1 MHTVDQPDTE
11 RIKPGEPA
19 PAKLPIGRW
28 VRRLRLPG
36 AAGPRAVVRRLA
48 RRLRAMP
55 AVPAWLLL
63 ATIAVS
69 APLDSLY
76 PATGLD
82 PSWQAALTIARSH
95 RLRFGPE
102 LIFTYGPWGFLDQPQ
117 AESRVSLLAGMLFAI
132 GAAAAAW
139 LASYAA
145 LRAVLSQWLA
155 AVAAALL
162 VSLCALTIVPSA
174 LLWAAALLTLLRYV
188 DRQSGRAGG
197 WVPAAT
203 AGCAALLLQVKFSE
217 GVVLALAALCAAVFA
232 PARRWRRLAEAAL
245 ALVAGTL
252 LLWLLVGQSL
262 SDLPAWLREMRQI
275 AGGYTEAMSLEA
287 RPNVLPYLLIAAID
301 AVVVGYLI
309 RLGRTRPARITAG
322 VAVLAA
328 LALYL
333 GFREGTG
340 RHGPGMQIFDYLY
353 CLPVLLW
360 GISAARR
367 SAFRIGVGCVT
378 VLLISGT
385 LAPLSP
391 ADAVDRWG
399 RQLQLLTDPG
409 YRAQQLQQAR
419 LTAQRHYALSA
430 EMRAAVTGPPVAVDP
445 WETTLVWAYDLNWRP
460 APAFQGYVAYTA
472 QLDAL
477 DAASITDAPA
487 DQEILRATGTHS
499 IDGRNRLWDPPRY
512 LLTELCRYRPVLTDS
527 RWMLLRKGADRCGSS
542 QQLATQRVTAGQQI
556 SVPVAAADSL
566 VTMSFVPD
574 QPGLAVRLG
583 RLLDK
588 SFHPLVVAADGTGFR
603 LPRALA
609 DGPLVVNLPLSTGWP
624 VAYGGGTDYRTV
636 RFSEP
641 GQVQFST
648 ILLS

>member
-1 MHTVDQPDTE
+1 VHTVDQPDTE
-11 RIKPGEPA
+11 HIEPVEPA
-19 PAKLPIGRW
+19 PARIRRW
-28 VRRLRLPG
+28 LRGLRSTG
-36 AAGPRAVVRRLA
+36 LRAVPGRIA
-48 RRLRAMP
+48 RRLRAVP

-63 ATIAVS
+63 ATIAFA
-69 APLDSLY
+69 APLHSLY

-82 PSWQAALTIARSH
+82 RSWQAALTIARTH
-95 RLRFGPE
+95 RLRFGPQ
-102 LIFTYGPWGFLDQPQ
+102 LVFTYGPWGFLDQPQ

-145 LRAVLSQWLA
+145 LRTVLSQWLA

-162 VSLCALTIVPSA
+162 VSLCSLTIVPGA
-174 LLWAAALLTLLRYV
+174 LLMAAAMLSLLRYV
-188 DRQSGRAGG
+188 DRRTDDMPWA
-197 WVPAAT
+197 PAAA
-203 AGCAALLLQVKFSE
+203 AGCAALLLQIKFSE
-217 GVVLALAALCAAVFA
+217 GVVLGLAALGAALFA
-232 PARRWRRLAEAAL
+232 PARGWRRLAEAAL
-245 ALVAGTL
+245 ALIAGTV

-262 SDLPAWLREMRQI
+262 GDLPSWLREMWQI

-287 RPNVLPYLLIAAID
+287 KPNVLPYLLIAAID

-309 RLGRTRPARITAG
+309 RLGRTRSARITAG
-322 VAVLAA
+322 VTVLAA

-360 GISAARR
+360 GVTAVRR
-367 SAFRIGVGCVT
+367 SAFRIGVVCVA

-385 LAPLSP
+385 FAPLSP
-391 ADAVDRWG
+391 ADAMDRWG
-399 RQLQLLTDPG
+399 RQLQALTDPG

-430 EMRAAVTGPPVAVDP
+430 QMRAAVTGPPVAVDP

-477 DAASITDAPA
+477 DAASIADAPA
-487 DQEILRATGTHS
+487 DQEILRATGTNS

-512 LLTELCRYRPVLTDS
+512 LVTELCHYRPVLSDA
-527 RWMLLRKGADRCGSS
+527 RWMLLRKGDDRCGAA
-542 QQLATQRVTAGQQI
+542 QPMPTVRVAAGQQL
-556 SVPVAAADSL
+556 SVPVAAAGSL

-574 QPGLAVRLG
+574 RPNLAVRLG

-588 SFHPLVVAADGTGFR
+588 SFHPLRITADGNAFR
-603 LPRALA
+603 VPRSLA
-609 DGPLVVNLPLSTGWP
+609 SGPLVVSLPSSTGWP
-624 VAYGGGTDYRTV
+624 AAYGGGTDYRTLS
-636 RFSEP
+636 FSEP
-641 GQVQFST
+641 GSVRFS
-648 ILLS
+648 IIPVS